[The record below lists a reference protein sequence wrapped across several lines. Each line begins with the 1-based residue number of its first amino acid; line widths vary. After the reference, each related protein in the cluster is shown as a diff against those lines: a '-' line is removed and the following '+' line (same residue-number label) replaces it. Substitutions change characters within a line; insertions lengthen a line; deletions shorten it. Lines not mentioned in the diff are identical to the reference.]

1 VRYTGPV
8 RDVVV
13 IGGGVVGCAV
23 AWRLSTTGAAVTL
36 VEAAHDLCEGASK
49 GNTGITTS
57 GADCRPGTLEAELVR
72 RSSPGW
78 EALCARL
85 DTPFER
91 IGTLAVA
98 VTADEEARA
107 NGAPAEIVS
116 GEAARELEP
125 LVTPQARAAL
135 HFPEDGIIDSIRLTL
150 GYAELAARNGVQVL
164 RSSPVTAIERSGDRI
179 TAVQAGTRRIE
190 TRAVVNAAGLGA
202 GRISELAGGDPFTM
216 WPRQGQYWLLDRE
229 LGGRFR
235 KVVGGVPT
243 ETTRGIYCVPTTN
256 RSLLLGPTAVDHDD
270 PTDRAVDAG
279 TLEAVF
285 EAAQRLVPA
294 VRREYAIKTFAAN
307 RPASEPVYRV
317 GPDGR
322 VMNLVHAAAIRSTGV
337 SSSPAVAE
345 LVRSALEQLGLPVA
359 GERPGALTALE
370 PLPRLLGHAD
380 PGALFR
386 LRAGDGGGDRGGPRD
401 GRARDVAR
409 GRPQAHPRDRRAVP
423 GGPLPGRRVV
433 PALDCGG
440 TAAGGDRRVRARRHA
455 GSAGRWVR
463 PPPSSSS
470 APASRGLAARTNC
483 AERRRRRSSTACR
496 SRVVCTDGTHRRRGS

>member
-1 VRYTGPV
+1 V

-23 AWRLSTTGAAVTL
+23 AWRLSTTGASVTL

-85 DTPFER
+85 DTPFQR

-98 VTADEEARA
+98 VTADEEARLPALLEEARA

-150 GYAELAARNGVQVL
+150 GYAELAARNGVEVL
-164 RSSPVTAIERSGDRI
+164 RSSPVTAVERSGDRI
-179 TAVQAGTRRIE
+179 TAVQAGTRRIK

-202 GRISELAGGDPFTM
+202 GRVSELAGGDPFTM

-243 ETTRGIYCVPTTN
+243 KTTRGIYCVPTTN
-256 RSLLLGPTAVDHDD
+256 RSLLLGPTAVDHLD

-294 VRREYAIKTFAAN
+294 VRREYAIKAFAAN

-322 VMNLVHAAAIRSTGV
+322 VVNLVHAAAIRSTGV

-345 LVRSALEQLGLPVA
+345 LVRSALERLGLPVA

-380 PGALFR
+380 PGALIR
-386 LRAGDGGGDRGGPRD
+386 RDPRY
-401 GRARDVAR
+401 GQVICACEQVTAAEIAA
-409 GRPQAHPRDRRAVP
+409 AHEMAVP
-423 GGPLPGRRVV
+423 ATSLEGVRKRTRATGGRCQGALCLAGVSFLHSIAAGRRPEEIAVSEPGATLGV
-433 PALDCGG
+433 PPGG
-440 TAAGGDRRVRARRHA
+440 
-455 GSAGRWVR
+455 
-463 PPPSSSS
+463 
-470 APASRGLAARTNC
+470 
-483 AERRRRRSSTACR
+483 
-496 SRVVCTDGTHRRRGS
+496 